1 MRRVKLL
8 RTAHQNLDIL
18 GRYNIA
24 TPLIGVVSDEVSL
37 ATIGAELL
45 DVFQALGLSSAVL
58 AI

>member
-8 RTAHQNLDIL
+8 RTAHQNLDIV
-18 GRYNIA
+18 GRYNVA

-37 ATIGAELL
+37 AAIVAELL
-45 DVFQALGLSSAVL
+45 DVFQALGLSPAVL

>member
-1 MRRVKLL
+1 MRGVKLL

>member
-1 MRRVKLL
+1 LRGVKLL